1 MVGCGWE
8 MAASIAF
15 INQISLIIMDS
26 TKNRHF
32 RKTGIV
38 FSIAILSLLLFSCSN
53 KLNDKEKQL
62 VGDWNCAQIEEM
74 EEDGVPYEILFE
86 EDIQFKEDK
95 TLYSDGYLKIK
106 YSIEGGF
113 TTETIQCKLTFQY
126 NGTWEI
132 ENDNLTLTIEDPEV
146 QLSDLKSSMD
156 NEFDELDEFK
166 EIFEDRTTVMRHELL
181 GKHKFEIVD
190 FSSHQLTLKD
200 DEGEISTYK
209 RTKR

>member
-1 MVGCGWE
+1 M
-8 MAASIAF
+8 
-15 INQISLIIMDS
+15 
-26 TKNRHF
+26 
-32 RKTGIV
+32 
-38 FSIAILSLLLFSCSN
+38 
-53 KLNDKEKQL
+53 

-86 EDIQFKEDK
+86 EDIQ
-95 TLYSDGYLKIK
+95 
-106 YSIEGGF
+106 
-113 TTETIQCKLTFQY
+113 
-126 NGTWEI
+126 
-132 ENDNLTLTIEDPEV
+132 
-146 QLSDLKSSMD
+146 
-156 NEFDELDEFK
+156 FK